1 MIIINRQEVDITSLT
16 VEDVSRRDFP
26 KFTDAFLSAGKY
38 TNGNNL
44 SGKEL
49 EQLEEE
55 DPDLVNQLAIE
66 WYWDI
71 GI

>member
-1 MIIINRQEVDITSLT
+1 MIIINKQEVDITSLT
-16 VEDVSRRDFP
+16 VEDVNRCDFP
-26 KFTDAFLSAGKY
+26 KFTNAFLSAGKY

-44 SGKEL
+44 NGKEL
-49 EQLEEE
+49 EQLEKEY
-55 DPDLVNQLAIE
+55 PDLVNQLAVE